1 MKALLL
7 AAGLG
12 TRFSPGA
19 EGDPKPMARVAGV
32 PLLERALRRVAALG
46 VREVFI
52 NLHHRPEVIR
62 GYFGDGRKWGVGVR
76 YSYEPRLLGT
86 AGAVKKLAREFDGTF
101 IVYYADNFCS
111 FDLAAMAARH
121 AERKALATILVSES
135 YDRLAGGVVECA
147 GDGRVVRFLEKP
159 PIGEDAPRLENGGVY
174 LCEPRLVDF
183 IPAGGPSDF
192 GRDVF
197 PAVLKSGEP
206 VYCHR
211 AEGFVRGIDTPER
224 YRELER
230 ALGEGTL
237 REWDRT

>member
-19 EGDPKPMARVAGV
+19 KGDPKPMARVAGV
-32 PLLERALRRVAALG
+32 PLLEHALRRVAAFG

-62 GYFGDGRKWGVGVR
+62 DYFGDGRKWGVEVR
-76 YSYEPRLLGT
+76 YSHEPRLLGT
-86 AGAVKKLAREFDGTF
+86 AGAVRNLAREFDGTF
-101 IVYYADNFCS
+101 IVYYTDNLCA
-111 FDLAAMAARH
+111 FDLSAMAARH
-121 AERKALATILVSES
+121 AERRALATILVSES
-135 YDRLAGGVVECA
+135 YDRLAGGVLECA
-147 GDGRVVRFLEKP
+147 GDGRVLRFLEKP
-159 PIGEDAPRLENGGVY
+159 SGAEDAARLENGGVY
-174 LCEPRLVDF
+174 LCEPRVIDW
-183 IPAGGPSDF
+183 IPPEGPSDF

-197 PAVLKSGEP
+197 PALLAAGEP

-224 YRELER
+224 YRDLER
-230 ALGEGTL
+230 ALSEGTL
-237 REWDRT
+237 QLGSV